1 LASSPQTHRPAGP
14 LTLDTPLQYLR
25 GVGPARAK
33 ALAKLGLGAVGDLLW
48 HLPRAHED
56 RRLGNPALW
65 GPPGAPVA
73 RAGTVSRYE
82 STSAGKNLVIGRALI
97 AGEGPPFEALWFRR
111 RSFRYDALAPL
122 EKKLVPGVRVAV
134 YGPWQR
140 GPQGPEIRVEDHA
153 FPTGE
158 PSPHMDRWV
167 PVYDLTAGVDGT
179 LLRELA
185 WKALSIVDR
194 VEDPLPASLRRDWG
208 FPGLAEALRDYH
220 FPGDP
225 ERRAAARRRLAFDEF
240 FLLELALARVRDRRR
255 RGPPAP
261 VCVADRSLLTPF
273 RARLGFEFTPGQ
285 KKVINEI
292 FADMGRP
299 EPMNRL
305 LMGDVGSG
313 KTVVAVAGLLLAVES
328 GRQAALLAPTEILAE
343 QHALGLARTL
353 EGLNVRWALLR
364 GGGPPA
370 QKKKDKA
377 ALAAGDTQIAIGTH
391 ALLEGNVAFKDLGLA
406 VIDEQHRFG
415 VAQRAALSAK
425 GRSPHTL
432 LMTATPIPRTLAMT
446 AYGDLSV
453 SVIPGRP
460 PGRGP
465 VRTTR
470 ATEGE
475 AWAAVARAIASGR
488 QAYVVFPLIEESEK
502 SDLRAVVE
510 GWNRLRDLFAGR
522 GVGLLHGRMKS
533 EEKAGVMADFA
544 AGRLPVLAATPV
556 IEVGIDVPNAT
567 VLVVLNAE
575 RFGLAQLHQLRG
587 RVGRGAH
594 ASECLLVSRAGGD
607 AAERL
612 ALLCRTAD
620 GFALAEED
628 LKRRGPGEVLG
639 EAQHGLP
646 DFRAGNLV
654 TDGPLIE
661 EARAR
666 ACALL
671 AEDPGLSRPEN
682 AVLAAHLQRRFGA
695 RWHLGRVA

>member
-1 LASSPQTHRPAGP
+1 MTIDPQTRRSAGP
-14 LTLDTPLQYLR
+14 LALETPLQYLK

-33 ALAKLGLGAVGDLLW
+33 ALAKLGLVAVGDLLW
-48 HLPRAHED
+48 HLPRSHED
-56 RRLGNPALW
+56 RRLGPPALW
-65 GPPGAPVA
+65 GPPGTPVA
-73 RAGTVSRYE
+73 RAGVVSHYE
-82 STSAGKNLVIGRALI
+82 TASAGKNLVIGRALI
-97 AGEGPPFEALWFRR
+97 AGDGPPFEALWFRR
-111 RSFRYDALAPL
+111 RSYRYDALAPL
-122 EKKLVPGVRVAV
+122 EKKLTPGARVAV

-140 GPQGPEIRVEDHA
+140 GPRGPEIRVEDHT

-158 PSPHMDRWV
+158 TSPHMDRWV
-167 PVYDLTAGVDGT
+167 PVYDLTAGVDGA
-179 LLRELA
+179 LLRRLV
-185 WKALSIVDR
+185 WSALEVVDR
-194 VEDPLPASLRRDWG
+194 VEDPLPESLRAAWG
-208 FPGLAEALRDYH
+208 FPGLAAALRDYH
-220 FPGDP
+220 FPVDP
-225 ERRAAARRRLAFDEF
+225 ARRAAARRRLAFDEF
-240 FLLELALARVRDRRR
+240 FMLELALARARERRR
-255 RGPPAP
+255 RGPPSP
-261 VCVADRSLLTPF
+261 VCAANRSLLSPF
-273 RARLGFEFTPGQ
+273 RARLGFDFTPAQ

-292 FADMGRP
+292 FDDMGRP

-313 KTVVAVAGLLLAVES
+313 KTVVAVAALLLAVES
-328 GRQAALLAPTEILAE
+328 GHQAALLAPTEILAE
-343 QHALGLARTL
+343 QHALGLSRWL
-353 EGLNVRWALLR
+353 EGLGVRWALLR
-364 GGGPPA
+364 GGGSPS

-377 ALAAGDTQIAIGTH
+377 ALAAGEIQIAIGTH
-391 ALLEGNVAFKDLGLA
+391 ALLEGDVAFKDLGVA

-415 VAQRAALSAK
+415 VAQRAALGAK

-446 AYGDLSV
+446 VYGDLSV
-453 SVIPGRP
+453 SVIVGRP

-465 VRTTR
+465 VRTAR

-475 AWAAVARAIASGR
+475 AWAAVSRALAAGR

-510 GWNRLRDLFAGR
+510 GWNRLRALFPDRA
-522 GVGLLHGRMKS
+522 VGLLHGRMKS
-533 EEKAGVMADFA
+533 EEKARAMADFS
-544 AGRLPVLAATPV
+544 AGRLHVLAATPV

-567 VLVVLNAE
+567 ALVVMNAE

-594 ASECLLVSRAGGD
+594 ASDCLLVSRAGGD

-612 ALLCRTAD
+612 ALLCRTND
-620 GFALAEED
+620 GFVLAEED

-646 DFRAGNLV
+646 DFRAGHLV

-666 ACALL
+666 AFALL
-671 AEDPGLSRPEN
+671 AEDPGLARAEN